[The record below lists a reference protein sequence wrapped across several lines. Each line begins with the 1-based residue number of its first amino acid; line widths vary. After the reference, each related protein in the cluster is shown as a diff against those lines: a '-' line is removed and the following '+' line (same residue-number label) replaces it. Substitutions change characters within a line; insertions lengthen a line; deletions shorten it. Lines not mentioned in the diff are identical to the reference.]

1 MHVLPIGVEVL
12 ARSHMA
18 ASAVEGWRFAMN
30 ETAVIK
36 HKIGPEFIFLQFSIC
51 LSWCEQTR
59 TDSVVSKPG
68 QSVIGL
74 ACSGG

>member
-1 MHVLPIGVEVL
+1 MR
-12 ARSHMA
+12 AD
-18 ASAVEGWRFAMN
+18 ASPEAWRFDTSPEA
-30 ETAVIK
+30 AVADAEFVQENA
-36 HKIGPEFIFLQFSIC
+36 PERMAVKRE